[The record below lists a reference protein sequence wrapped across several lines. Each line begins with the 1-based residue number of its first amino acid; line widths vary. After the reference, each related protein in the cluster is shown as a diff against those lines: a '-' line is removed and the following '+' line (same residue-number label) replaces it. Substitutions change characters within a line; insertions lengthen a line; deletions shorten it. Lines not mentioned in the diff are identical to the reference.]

1 MDNETKL
8 SSQQLNEMIS
18 SLKNTNS
25 TDKVDVNDFVNK
37 HLNEKQA
44 DALQNVMKNPELIKS
59 ILSSPQAKRIIE
71 KFSQGGNNK

>member
-8 SSQQLNEMIS
+8 SREQLNEMLS
-18 SLKNTNS
+18 SLKK
-25 TDKVDVNDFVNK
+25 TDDQVNVNDFINE

-44 DALQNVMKNPELIKS
+44 DALKNAMKNPELIKS
-59 ILSSPQAKRIIE
+59 ILSSPQAKKIIE